1 MTLRFDLV
9 LYLKFVNSRDDWRV
23 TVMSNLTNSA
33 IGLTFLIGVGL
44 NIDKF
49 SRDSKPYISNF
60 GYAIQTVEADGV
72 TYTLARSKDK
82 SPDLTALREASKL
95 DTNNSNI

>member
-1 MTLRFDLV
+1 M
-9 LYLKFVNSRDDWRV
+9 
-23 TVMSNLTNSA
+23 
-33 IGLTFLIGVGL
+33 IGVGL
-44 NIDKF
+44 NIYKF
-49 SRDSKPYISNF
+49 SRDSKPYVSNF
-60 GYAIQTVEADGV
+60 GYDIQTVEADGV